1 MVDQPKKVSG
11 YKVEWLGETY
21 YCSKR
26 SEVGE
31 WLQGLLES
39 HEGHEDVDLSEEP
52 RISRVTMWRI
62 YWEDWSED
70 YRSKDE
76 AAEAL
81 RDLQIQADMAR
92 NPEAFEEVPDLHWDI
107 FHPFELW
114 SAVMHRPD
122 HVHLFATVSGL
133 SIQAAFDAGRLWC
146 SRGRMNPMERAC
158 WFGQPP
164 IDVELRLACVHGW
177 LDRDFEYRHRRGKQE
192 ERGE

>member
-31 WLQGLLES
+31 WLQGLLEA

-62 YWEDWSED
+62 DWEDWSED

-92 NPEAFEEVPDLHWDI
+92 NPEAFEEVHDLHWDI
-107 FHPFELW
+107 FHPVRALECGYA
-114 SAVMHRPD
+114 STRPRSSICNRERIVDPSSIRRPPAVVLEGPD
-122 HVHLFATVSGL
+122 EPNGARLLVWP
-133 SIQAAFDAGRLWC
+133 AAE
-146 SRGRMNPMERAC
+146 N
-158 WFGQPP
+158 
-164 IDVELRLACVHGW
+164 
-177 LDRDFEYRHRRGKQE
+177 
-192 ERGE
+192 